1 MCVENGSRR
10 DRVDNRQRHA
20 FGLPKPCLAIHQER
34 IPMNNN
40 TKPQNGAQNN
50 AQKYF
55 KRTALADTA
64 AKESKKLRKEGA
76 AKIDRLR
83 GLRLAK
89 EAADKEEADKLAI
102 ENTGTV
108 APAKRKRTAAAKPAK
123 MTRMTY

>member
-1 MCVENGSRR
+1 
-10 DRVDNRQRHA
+10 
-20 FGLPKPCLAIHQER
+20 
-34 IPMNNN
+34 MNNN

-64 AKESKKLRKEGA
+64 TKESKKLRKEGA

-89 EAADKEEADKLAI
+89 EAADKDEADRLAI
-102 ENTGTV
+102 ANP
-108 APAKRKRTAAAKPAK
+108 PAKRKRVPTAKPAK
-123 MTRMTY
+123 ITRMTY

>member
-1 MCVENGSRR
+1 
-10 DRVDNRQRHA
+10 
-20 FGLPKPCLAIHQER
+20 
-34 IPMNNN
+34 MNNN

-64 AKESKKLRKEGA
+64 TKESKKLRKEGA

-89 EAADKEEADKLAI
+89 EAADKEEADRLAI
-102 ENTGTV
+102 AKTGTV
-108 APAKRKRTAAAKPAK
+108 APAKRKRAAAAKPVK
-123 MTRMTY
+123 FVRMTY